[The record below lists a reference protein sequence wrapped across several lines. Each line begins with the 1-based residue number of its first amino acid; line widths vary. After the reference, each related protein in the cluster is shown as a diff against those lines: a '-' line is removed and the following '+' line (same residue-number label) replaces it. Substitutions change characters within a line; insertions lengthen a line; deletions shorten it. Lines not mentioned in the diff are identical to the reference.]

1 MIHSLISLKFILC
14 VNQLVN
20 QLVFF
25 KMTQFPAELSH
36 QIYIK
41 HLKKKNFNL
50 NSAIK

>member
-14 VNQLVN
+14 VN

-41 HLKKKNFNL
+41 HLQKKKINL